1 MSAAEFIINENFD
14 FTPYK
19 SQDSP
24 NFPVSYAEK
33 PCIICSKPSTIVC
46 PECQKFNYCG
56 LQHQKLHWRTHQFD
70 CPGQHAAHKPRKSFD
85 LVVERPSFQNN
96 NSEKE
101 KELNI
106 TKKSI
111 EKDKKSVEKETG
123 NVVRFQD
130 TKTEK
135 LSEDREKIRRE
146 MIAFFTS
153 FRYSDAVH
161 MGQKLV
167 KISYKI
173 YEITNKRDSREFYEY
188 CADHLL
194 LVKGLIKNEQ
204 IQMAKDQLILIIPM
218 ITRIIDRSEKLK
230 EIAKTT
236 DISSMEFINLDIDI
250 LGYHKKLL
258 INNELKRRANLL
270 SLVASALYIIED
282 FKNCEMLF
290 VKYVK
295 LIEKNYGSKS
305 LEMSNCYYL
314 IGGFYYNLDYFVKAL
329 ESFKRSFEIRKAK
342 LGEKH
347 DSVGDCW
354 YNLALVYKRIDKP
367 MKALL
372 LLEKAYDQKKNSKG
386 ELSLACALILEVIG
400 KVFLENGNY
409 KASLTKFQECYNIR
423 KKLLNNAKHPEL
435 IRIALLIMHLTKLV

>member
-1 MSAAEFIINENFD
+1 MSTTDFIVNENFD

-19 SQDSP
+19 AQDNSTDKAC
-24 NFPVSYAEK
+24 VV
-33 PCIICSKPSTIVC
+33 CSKPATMNC
-46 PECQKFNYCG
+46 PECQKIPYCSSN
-56 LQHQKLHWRTHQFD
+56 HQRIHWRTHQNE
-70 CPGQHAAHKPRKSFD
+70 CLGAHNLKPRKSFD
-85 LVVERPSFQNN
+85 ATDRTSVHTN
-96 NSEKE
+96 EKD
-101 KELNI
+101 LNQ

-111 EKDKKSVEKETG
+111 EKDKKSVEKEQA
-123 NVVRFQD
+123 VRFLD
-130 TKTEK
+130 TRTEK
-135 LSEDREKIRRE
+135 LSEEREKIRKE
-146 MIAFFTS
+146 MIVFFTNY
-153 FRYSDAVH
+153 RYSEAVH
-161 MGQKLV
+161 LGQKLV

-173 YEITNKRDSREFYEY
+173 YEVANKKDSREFYEY
-188 CADHLL
+188 CADRLI
-194 LVKGLIKNEQ
+194 LVKAFIRTDHVQL
-204 IQMAKDQLILIIPM
+204 AKDNLILIIPM
-218 ITRIIDRSEKLK
+218 VTRIIDRNEKLK

-236 DISSMEFINLDIDI
+236 DISSMEFINLDVDI

-270 SLVASALYIIED
+270 SLIASLLYTLED

-314 IGGFYYNLDYFVKAL
+314 IGGFYFNLEMFPKAL

-354 YNLALVYKRIDKP
+354 YNIALVYKHIDKP

-372 LLEKAYDQKKNSKG
+372 TLEKAYEQKKNSKG
-386 ELSLACALILEVIG
+386 EISLACALISEVVG
-400 KVFLENGNY
+400 KIFLENGNY
-409 KASLTKFQECYNIR
+409 KASLVKFQECYNTR
-423 KKLLNNAKHPEL
+423 KRLLNNAKHPEL
-435 IRIALLIMHLTKLV
+435 IRISLLIMHLTKIVKKNL